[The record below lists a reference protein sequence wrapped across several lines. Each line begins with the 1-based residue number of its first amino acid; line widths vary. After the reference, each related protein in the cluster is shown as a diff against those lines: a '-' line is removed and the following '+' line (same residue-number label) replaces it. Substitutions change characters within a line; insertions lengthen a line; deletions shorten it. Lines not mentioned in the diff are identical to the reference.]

1 LWSTTESPA
10 PIVADALPGADALAI
25 ASGAARLAGAILV
38 ERFRGPASGI
48 RAKSSSTDLVSEAD
62 ERAERAIVEYIG
74 KYRADDAL
82 VAEEGSTT
90 TGRSGIRW
98 YVDPLD
104 GTINYLY
111 GIPHWAVTICCADQ
125 SGPLA
130 GVVYE
135 PLRGELFEAMR
146 GGGAACGGRAL
157 AVTKK
162 SDLSTALVATGFAY
176 VAESRERQGR
186 LVGQILGAVRDI
198 RRAGAASLDLAF
210 VAAGRLD
217 GYFESVD
224 KPWDWMA
231 GALLVREAAGRVTQL
246 HPSDP
251 ALPHIVASGGG
262 IHDGLLALLDGAADQ
277 L

>member
-1 LWSTTESPA
+1 MKGQA
-10 PIVADALPGADALAI
+10 PVVPEGALLTAADALAI
-25 ASGAARLAGAILV
+25 ASGAARSAGAILV
-38 ERFRGPASGI
+38 ERFRGPASGL
-48 RAKSSSTDLVSEAD
+48 RAKSSATDLVSEAD

-74 KYRADDAL
+74 RYRADDAL
-82 VAEEGSTT
+82 VAEEGSST
-90 TGRSGIRW
+90 SGQSGFRW

-111 GIPHWAVTICCADQ
+111 GIPHWAVSICCADP
-125 SGPLA
+125 SGALA
-130 GVVYE
+130 GVVYD
-135 PLRGELFEAMR
+135 PIRDELFEATR
-146 GGGAACGGRAL
+146 RGGAACGGRAL

-162 SDLSTALVATGFAY
+162 SELATALVATGFAY
-176 VAESRERQGR
+176 VAETRERQGR
-186 LVGQILGAVRDI
+186 LLEQVLGVVRDV
-198 RRAGAASLDLAF
+198 RRAGSASLDLAF

-231 GALLVREAAGRVTQL
+231 GALLVTEAGGRVSEL

-251 ALPHIVASGGG
+251 ALPRIVASAPE
-262 IHDGLLALLDGAADQ
+262 IHDDLRALLDRATRR